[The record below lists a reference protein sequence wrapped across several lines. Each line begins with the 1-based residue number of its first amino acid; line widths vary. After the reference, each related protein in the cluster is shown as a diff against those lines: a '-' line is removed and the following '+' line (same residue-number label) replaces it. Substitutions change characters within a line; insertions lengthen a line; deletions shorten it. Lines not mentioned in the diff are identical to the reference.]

1 MHTPDDALRALAGRM
16 KCDPAAPD
24 RFRETLERSL
34 VPLIRCAIRSGT
46 GLPPLVRWV
55 QRHLPEHAPQAPH
68 RPADMEWA
76 APSMARQLCDRLLE
90 QMQPP
95 AQAACETVVGR

>member
-1 MHTPDDALRALAGRM
+1 MQNSDDALRALASRM

-46 GLPPLVRWV
+46 GLPPLVQWV
-55 QRHLPEHAPQAPH
+55 RRHLPAQEAQGPS
-68 RPADMEWA
+68 RPSDMEWA
-76 APSMARQLCDRLLE
+76 APSMARLLCDRLLE
-90 QMQPP
+90 QMRP
-95 AQAACETVVGR
+95 AVAARETVVGC